1 LARIKIS
8 GRNLQLLSLFERLTG
23 TFPRDCIS
31 NQGHNEIVFVVK
43 DNQMGKV
50 IGKGGITIDRLR
62 EAFNRDVRVIQY
74 GKKPESF
81 VINALRPA
89 RIQKAMLEE
98 KEGKKVLRVIV
109 SSKREKGRAVGKR
122 GRNINRARLLLR
134 RHFGIQDIL
143 VTILTE
149 QNHAQNTNKELIE
162 VEDTNNSF
170 NRGVLRQMEN
180 LIVENP
186 GRYPGP

>member
-1 LARIKIS
+1 MSRIKIS
-8 GRNLQLLSLFERLTG
+8 GGNLQLLSLFERLTG
-23 TFPRDCIS
+23 TFPRDCIC
-31 NQGHNEIVFVVK
+31 NQGLDEIVFVVK
-43 DNQMGKV
+43 GNQMGKV
-50 IGKGGITIDRLR
+50 IGKGGIIINRLR

-74 GKKPESF
+74 GSEPESF
-81 VINALRPA
+81 VSNALRPA

-109 SSKREKGRAVGKR
+109 SSKQEKGRAVGKR

-143 VTILTE
+143 ITILTD
-149 QNHAQNTNKELIE
+149 QIQDQSKNKEIFE
-162 VEDTNNSF
+162 VDDPDNSS

-180 LIVENP
+180 LAVENQNH
-186 GRYPGP
+186 YPDP

>member
-1 LARIKIS
+1 MARIKIS

-23 TFPRDCIS
+23 TFPRDCIR
-31 NQGHNEIVFVVK
+31 NQGHNEIIFVVK
-43 DNQMGKV
+43 GNQMGKV
-50 IGKGGITIDRLR
+50 IGKDGITIGRLR

-74 GKKPESF
+74 GEKPELF
-81 VINALRPA
+81 GINALKPA

-98 KEGKKVLRVIV
+98 KEGKKILRVVV

-149 QNHAQNTNKELIE
+149 QNQVQNTDKELIE
-162 VEDTNNSF
+162 VDDTNNSF